1 MSKIKSFSVGEGDM
15 FYIDHNSDNFTIID
29 CCLKKKEGVEETI
42 LNEVKELSGSN
53 GITRFISTHPDD
65 DHISGLKD
73 LNDKITIVNF
83 YRVDNETTKEDGGED
98 FDCYCTLRDDTKH
111 NFELRKDCKR
121 CWMNLSN
128 EERDSSNLDCLWPI
142 TSNKKYKEALKT
154 AKDTGKP
161 NNISPAIRY
170 HTDNF
175 SFLWMGDME
184 TEMQKEFE
192 TQVNNGIPETTV
204 VFAPHHGRDSG
215 KIPTELLDRLKPK
228 LIVVG
233 EAPSKDLNY
242 YSGYN
247 TITQNTAGDIYFDI
261 QTNYIHIYVG
271 NDTYDKTDELETVKN
286 VPEVEGMKYLGSI
299 IKV

>member
-1 MSKIKSFSVGEGDM
+1 MSCIKSFSVGEGDM
-15 FYIDHNSDNFTIID
+15 FYIEHNSDNFTIID
-29 CCLKKKEGVEETI
+29 CCLKKKEGVEDII
-42 LNEVKELSGSN
+42 LDEIKKLSDRK

-73 LNDKITIVNF
+73 LNDKISIVNF

-98 FDCYCTLRDDTKH
+98 FECYCTLRDDPKH
-111 NFELRKDCKR
+111 NFELKKDCTR
-121 CWMNLSN
+121 RWMNCSN
-128 EERDSSNLDCLWPI
+128 EERSSSNLDCLWPI
-142 TSNKKYKEALKT
+142 ISNSKYKEALTT
-154 AKDTGKP
+154 AKKTGKP

-184 TEMQKEFE
+184 TDMQKEFE
-192 TQVNNGIPETTV
+192 TQVNDSIPETTI

-215 KIPTELLDRLKPK
+215 KIPSELLDRLKPQ

-247 TITQNTAGDIYFDI
+247 TITQNTTGDIYFDV
-261 QTNYIHIYVG
+261 QSNYIHIYVG
-271 NDTYDKTDELETVKN
+271 NDSYDKAEGLITIKTVPN
-286 VPEVEGMKYLGSI
+286 VEGMKYLGSI
-299 IKV
+299 KS